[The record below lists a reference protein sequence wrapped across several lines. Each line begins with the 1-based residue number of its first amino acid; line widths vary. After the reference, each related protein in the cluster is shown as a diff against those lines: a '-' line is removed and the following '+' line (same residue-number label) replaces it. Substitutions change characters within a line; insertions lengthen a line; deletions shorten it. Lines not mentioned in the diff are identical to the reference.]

1 MIHNLT
7 VNFDDEQLKH
17 SIAVPTDDEN
27 TPYNLAAAFEEIVR
41 KAGTIPDIIVKEL
54 AARLG
59 VII

>member
-7 VNFDDEQLKH
+7 VNFDDEQLNH
-17 SIAVPTDDEN
+17 SIAVPTEDEN

-54 AARLG
+54 AARL
-59 VII
+59 